1 LVIVK
6 KIKEC
11 SKSYP
16 RKAGL
21 ITKDPLKWY
30 SKSELII

>member
-1 LVIVK
+1 LVVVK

-11 SKSYP
+11 SKLYP

-21 ITKDPLKWY
+21 ITKDPLK
-30 SKSELII
+30 